1 MSKFELS
8 IDNPMLKQ
16 AKTALNACLNAMV
29 CQAVKTGSMEGTA
42 TLKISMEIVDAM
54 DEITAE
60 MKKIPEIKYK
70 AAFSV
75 PIKHSVDGKVTEHSS
90 LQRDP
95 EGGWLLV
102 NGQISMDELME
113 DESET

>member
-1 MSKFELS
+1 MNKFELS

-16 AKTALNACLNAMV
+16 AKVALNSCLNAMV

-42 TLKISMEIVDAM
+42 KLAISMEIVDAM
-54 DEITAE
+54 DEITGE
-60 MKKIPEIKYK
+60 MQKIPEIKYK

-75 PIKHSVDGKVTEHSS
+75 PIKHSVDGKVTEYSN

-102 NGQISMDELME
+102 NGQISMEELME
-113 DESET
+113 DDGGT